1 MRRRFI
7 LYKINEMPGGG
18 NSISYLK
25 TFKSKKPVYTILKSE
40 ARRFSLIQAI
50 FLGLKFSLSTLPER
64 LA

>member
-1 MRRRFI
+1 
-7 LYKINEMPGGG
+7 MPGGG